1 MKEHTEGRF
10 HSLIQNSEDII
21 AILDKDGKI
30 LYESLSFEKILGYQM
45 KDAIGLSVFNFV
57 YEDDAAEAHKI
68 FIEVLNTQ
76 DQKPMKTKLRL
87 IHADGHW
94 SYFEV
99 VLTNL
104 LKEPSVNGIV
114 LNYRDISEQK
124 EAQKE
129 IERWTYYDYLTD
141 LPNRRLFQKKLDL
154 EITLAKQNKSL
165 FALLLLDL
173 DRFKYINDTLGHD
186 CGDKLLVQVAKR
198 LNSFAYN
205 GIQAFRL
212 GGDEFAIIIPSIV
225 IKEDATTVT
234 KKVLELLE
242 EPFKLDNYEI
252 FVTGSIGVSIYPENG
267 VDTKTLMKSADIAM
281 YRAKDKGKNN
291 FELHTSTMDDESSK
305 RFSLENDLRKALK
318 EEQFE
323 VYYQPRV
330 DCTTNTIIGAEALLR
345 WNHPDWGIVYPNE
358 FISLAE
364 ETAMMVAIGEWVFK
378 KVCQH
383 IKLWQKEELP
393 AIKTSINSSI
403 PFLKLDLVSSMKNII
418 EENQVNPTC
427 IEIELNANMLF
438 DSEEGILKTINDFK
452 ELGMK
457 VALDDFG
464 IGYSSLSILK
474 KFNIDRLKVG
484 KLFLKEISDKDGA
497 EVLSTIIRIAQGLN
511 INTVVEGVGTQEQL
525 KFLRNINCVE
535 VQGEI
540 YSRAIKRTDF
550 QDMLKKGKCYPVGK
564 KSEEIQVNERNFFR
578 INLFYP
584 LSADMTIIQ
593 VKGKK
598 VELGNSDV
606 LIQDIGPGG
615 LRFIT
620 NIKFPVRPEL
630 LLSFTTVLF
639 KQTVEV
645 KGNIVWSN
653 EIESN
658 LYLYGFEFY
667 MTEREKG
674 NLNSLL
680 NKLQVQLRKT
690 PILPDCSFVTTSKVS
705 YFNKE

>member
-30 LYESLSFEKILGYQM
+30 LYESLSFEKNLGYQI

-129 IERWTYYDYLTD
+129 IERGTYYDYLTD

-198 LNSFAYN
+198 LNIFAYN

-305 RFSLENDLRKALK
+305 RFSLENDLRKALE

-364 ETAMMVAIGEWVFK
+364 ETAIMVAIGEWVFK

-418 EENQVNPTC
+418 EENQVDPTC

-464 IGYSSLSILK
+464 TGYSSLSILK
-474 KFNIDRLKVG
+474 KFNINTLKVG